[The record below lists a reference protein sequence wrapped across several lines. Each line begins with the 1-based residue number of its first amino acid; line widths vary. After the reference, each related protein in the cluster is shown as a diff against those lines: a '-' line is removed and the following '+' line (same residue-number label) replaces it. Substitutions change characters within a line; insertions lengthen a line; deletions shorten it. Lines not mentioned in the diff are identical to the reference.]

1 MSEADSILSMD
12 GLFAETPQGPR
23 LLGSCCQTCESAYFP
38 RSEHCHNPDCNNS
51 QMQSAEFGPRGR
63 LWSVTTQGYQP
74 PAPVV
79 TPEPYT
85 PYAVGFIDLHDHP
98 LRVLG
103 RLDTDSPENVEVGC
117 EVELVLAPLGHDADG
132 REVISWQ
139 FRPVTS
145 A

>member
-1 MSEADSILSMD
+1 MSEVETILSTE
-12 GLFAETPQGPR
+12 GLFAETPAGPR
-23 LLGSCCQTCESAYFP
+23 LLGSRCDGCKSAYFP
-38 RSEHCHNPDCNNS
+38 RSEHCHNPDCT
-51 QMQSAEFGPRGR
+51 QADMHEAEFGPRGR

-103 RLDTDSPENVEVGC
+103 RLQTDSPADVEVGC
-117 EVELVLAPLGHDADG
+117 EVELILAPLGQDAEG
-132 REVISWQ
+132 RDVVSWQ
-139 FRPVTS
+139 FKPVET